1 MYGFEDVSFASLGN
15 SEIEHIFSEVVDKN
29 ANNSFV
35 FQKKKSI
42 HNILWSRHRQ
52 NLKVSQPELHYLTT
66 YIYEG

>member
-35 FQKKKSI
+35 FQKKEI
-42 HNILWSRHRQ
+42 N
-52 NLKVSQPELHYLTT
+52 SQYSLEQAQA
-66 YIYEG
+66 ESKK